1 MFTFISKG
9 VNKTHRFALKQAIIK
24 MNKKVASGRKFSI
37 KYDENVIVIVGTKN
51 IISKIFTSIFSQS
64 TIVLYFTG
72 FGRLYTDFSIFGR
85 FLLMA
90 LVVLS
95 SIRKNRYF
103 IVENGYDFRAVANFS
118 SRSITQVNGSG
129 FNKSLYKKIK
139 IKIKR
144 KIQSQS
150 DPSKSDFKVLGYMS
164 RFGNSKCSNEIV
176 KLIKNLPP
184 NYRIKIAG
192 QDIHG
197 KHYSNI
203 FNKIAEENPNVE
215 MLGYLKS
222 PEEITEFFNNI
233 DIFLY
238 PSKREGLPITLIES
252 IYHQVPFLTTNV
264 AGCIDLSNRFNFP
277 TFPPNKFGE
286 LNNLYNFERWGS
298 WKTSWDKILNEYTSS
313 RVQSQLGILFSKI
326 VKDLKNN
333 K

>member
-24 MNKKVASGRKFSI
+24 MNKKVAYGRKFST

-103 IVENGYDFRAVANFS
+103 IVENSYDFRAIADFS

-129 FNKSLYKKIK
+129 FNKSLYKKRK
-139 IKIKR
+139 RKR
-144 KIQSQS
+144 KIQSHS
-150 DPSKSDFKVLGYMS
+150 DPSKSDIKVLGYMS

-176 KLIKNLPP
+176 KLIKKLPS

-203 FNKIAEENPNVE
+203 FYKIAEENPKVE
-215 MLGYLKS
+215 MLGFLES
-222 PEEITEFFNNI
+222 PKEITEFFNNI

-264 AGCIDLSNRFNFP
+264 AGCIDLSNRFSFP
-277 TFPPNKFGE
+277 TFPSNKFGE

-298 WKTSWDKILNEYTSS
+298 WKAGWDKILNEYTSS
-313 RVQSQLGILFSKI
+313 HVKSQLEILFSKI

>member
-9 VNKTHRFALKQAIIK
+9 VNKTHRFALKNAIKK
-24 MNKKVASGRKFSI
+24 MNEKVASGRKFSF

-51 IISKIFTSIFSQS
+51 IISQIFMSIFSQS

-85 FLLMA
+85 FFLMT

-103 IVENGYDFRAVANFS
+103 IVENSFDFRAIANFS

-129 FNKSLYKKIK
+129 FNKSLYKKRK
-139 IKIKR
+139 RKR

-150 DPSKSDFKVLGYMS
+150 NTSKSDIKVLGYMS

-176 KLIKNLPP
+176 KLIKKLPP
-184 NYRIKIAG
+184 NHIIKIAG
-192 QDIHG
+192 QDIYG

-203 FNKIAEENPNVE
+203 FYKIAEENPKVE
-215 MLGYLKS
+215 MLGFLES
-222 PEEITEFFNNI
+222 PNEITEFFNNI

-277 TFPPNKFGE
+277 TLAPGKFGDPDK
-286 LNNLYNFERWGS
+286 LNGSERWGS
-298 WKTSWDKILNEYTSS
+298 WKPSWDKILNEYTSLH
-313 RVQSQLGILFSKI
+313 VQLQFELLFEKIL
-326 VKDLKNN
+326 KDIK
-333 K
+333 KRI